1 MPRKSPQKKSNKSI
15 EEAVAEAKAARKAR
29 EVAAGASME
38 SAGRK
43 RPKQTPAASS
53 ASAQAGQGADGSFHS
68 PGSSSQAAAAA
79 SPATP
84 HSAPTAGAGRRR
96 KRGEASPPNSQ
107 QAPAR
112 ARTSAARDKAKAG
125 LSRLAQ
131 RKPAAD
137 AAAATAGP
145 ALSGTAALIHSLV
158 APLQSLDTVLAGRAG
173 LSVSGPWGAALA
185 GCHAA
190 CQVQL
195 SRPGVVP
202 QSAGVVEMF
211 AELVVLLVDIQA
223 FLGPALDTQAQ
234 QCSFPVLNAHG
245 TNLGSI
251 TIFGEAVTFEVG
263 PTRAQLLTSVRL
275 EVAPHAS

>member
-29 EVAAGASME
+29 EVAAGASLE

-53 ASAQAGQGADGSFHS
+53 ASAGADQGADGSFHS
-68 PGSSSQAAAAA
+68 PGSSSQAAAA
-79 SPATP
+79 SPAVP
-84 HSAPTAGAGRRR
+84 RSAPAIGAGRRR
-96 KRGEASPPNSQ
+96 KRGEASPPSSQ

-131 RKPAAD
+131 RKPGAGGAG
-137 AAAATAGP
+137 ATSAP
-145 ALSGTAALIHSLV
+145 ARSITAALIHSLI
-158 APLQSLDTVLAGRAG
+158 APLQSLDTVLAGPAG
-173 LSVSGPWGAALA
+173 LAVAGPWGAALA

-195 SRPGVVP
+195 SRPGVAP
-202 QSAGVVEMF
+202 QAAGVVEMF
-211 AELVVLLVDIQA
+211 GELVIMLVDIQA

-245 TNLGSI
+245 ASLGSI
-251 TIFGEAVTFEVG
+251 TVFGEAVTFEVG
-263 PTRAQLLTSVRL
+263 PTRTQLLTSVRL